1 MKDEEIEE
9 LKRTSAKKIEEET
22 EQIMKH
28 AQKMIEQMEAD
39 KRDTLI
45 TCRTE
50 STEQVKKAIIECDAK
65 VSRLHVECQTSLTNY
80 SFSVNL
86 CVNVK
91 TL

>member
-45 TCRTE
+45 ACRTE
-50 STEQVKKAIIECDAK
+50 STEQVKKTIIECDAK
-65 VSRLHVECQTSLTNY
+65 VSRLHVRRMPNITD
-80 SFSVNL
+80 
-86 CVNVK
+86 
-91 TL
+91 